1 MTKRE
6 DKAMAFFGSFKKSAL
21 ELKSVKCIVVTGLLI
36 ALELAIK
43 QLTIRVTPDLKIS
56 FAFLA
61 KACIGMLYG
70 PTVGFLAGGVSDVV
84 SFFLKPQPDSFSI
97 LFTLQECF
105 AGMLYGLFLYK
116 LRMSRIS
123 FKDKAL
129 FKQSVKD
136 NGKQMLRI
144 ALGKLSVTVGINL
157 LYTPFAL
164 VVTNSMAAGT
174 WVWGSVLVKYPARL
188 LKNAIQYPVDCVML
202 MLVLPIV
209 ATAYYAVFKENKK
222 TIGET

>member
-1 MTKRE
+1 
-6 DKAMAFFGSFKKSAL
+6 
-21 ELKSVKCIVVTGLLI
+21 
-36 ALELAIK
+36 
-43 QLTIRVTPDLKIS
+43 
-56 FAFLA
+56 
-61 KACIGMLYG
+61 
-70 PTVGFLAGGVSDVV
+70 
-84 SFFLKPQPDSFSI
+84 
-97 LFTLQECF
+97 
-105 AGMLYGLFLYK
+105 MLYGLFLYK

-123 FKDKAL
+123 FKDKAQ

-164 VVTNSMAAGT
+164 VVNNSMTAGA

-188 LKNAIQYPVDCVML
+188 LKNAIQYPVDSVML

>member
-6 DKAMAFFGSFKKSAL
+6 DKTMAFFGSFKKSAL

-84 SFFLKPQPDSFSI
+84 SFFMKPQSDAFSP
-97 LFTLQECF
+97 LFTLQECL

-123 FKDKAL
+123 FKDKVQ

-164 VVTNSMAAGT
+164 VVNNSMTAGA

-188 LKNAIQYPVDCVML
+188 LKSAIQYPVDCVML

-222 TIGET
+222 SIGET

>member
-1 MTKRE
+1 
-6 DKAMAFFGSFKKSAL
+6 MAFFGNFKKSAL
-21 ELKSVKCIVVTGLLI
+21 ELKTIRCIVVTGLLI

-84 SFFLKPQPDSFSI
+84 SFFMKPQTDAFSP
-97 LFTLQECF
+97 LFTLQECL

-123 FKDKAL
+123 FKDKTL

-136 NGKQMLRI
+136 NGKQILRI
-144 ALGKLSVTVGINL
+144 VMGKLSVTVGINL
-157 LYTPFAL
+157 LYTPFAQ
-164 VVTNSMAAGT
+164 VVTNSMEAGA

-209 ATAYYAVFKENKK
+209 ATAYYAVFKDNKK